1 MLKSGDRLGPYEV
14 VSPLGAGGMGE
25 VYKARDTRLDRPVA
39 VKVLPESFAADAERM
54 RRFEQEARATGA
66 LNHPNVMSVYD
77 VGSLEGRGYMVTEL
91 LEGQTLRER
100 LGDGAL
106 PVRKAVELAT
116 QIARGLAAA
125 HDKGIVHRDLKPEN
139 LFVTRDGHLKIL
151 DFGLAKVQTPT
162 SAAEKTVT
170 TPPAE
175 LTGEGM
181 VLGTAGY
188 MSPEQV
194 RGQPADARSDIFAL
208 GCVVYEMLSGRRA
221 FLRETSAETMTAIL
235 RHDPAEL
242 TGGGGAPLSPG
253 LATIVRRCLEKE
265 PAERFQSARDLAFA
279 LEAATGLSGFSTA
292 ARAAAGARLRPRVA
306 LAAAAGAAALALVVV
321 GALVGRGTVRPASP
335 TFEQMTFRRGT
346 ITDARFTPDG
356 QNVVYSAAWDG
367 GPLELYSARVGSPES
382 RALGLGEVRLLS
394 VRRDG
399 DLALS
404 LRPYIA
410 RPMVLAGTLATVPM
424 NGGAPRESLEAVESA
439 DFGPDPSRPAVV
451 RAQGGVSRLEYPPGT
466 VLFET
471 NGWIESVRV
480 APSGNRVAFL
490 HHPTN
495 GDGGGEVMVA
505 EVGSKA
511 RPLSRGYL
519 NVSGVAWAPSGRE
532 IWFTGTRSGNSQ
544 ALWAVTSEGRERLV
558 LRVPGYVQ
566 LHDISAQGRVLFGR
580 ETLRS
585 GMVATDPA
593 TGKERD
599 VSWFDWGTPRAVS
612 SDGRLLLF
620 DETGEGAGARYG
632 VFVRGTDGSPA
643 VRLGD
648 GVAFD
653 LSPDGRWVI
662 AGTLG
667 DVPQLAVFPTAA
679 GEARALTHDALEH
692 AYAQWLPD
700 GKGFIF
706 FGGEPGRPHRLYVQA
721 VGGGA
726 PRPITPEGG
735 GSMSLKVSPD
745 GNAVAYEWGTR
756 GVAISR
762 LSGGEPLLVPGTA
775 RGERPVVFT
784 RDGSSLIVRH
794 LEQYNTCVVE
804 RVSVVTG
811 ARSPVRVIRGP
822 DPAGLMN
829 IAPVQMTPD
838 ERFYAYAYV
847 RDLTDLFV
855 ADGLR

>member
-1 MLKSGDRLGPYEV
+1 MDDPALVR
-14 VSPLGAGGMGE
+14 
-25 VYKARDTRLDRPVA
+25 ARDARLDRAVS
-39 VKVLPESFAADAERM
+39 VKVLPESLASDPDRM
-54 RRFEQEARATGA
+54 RRFEPEARAPGA

-77 VGSLEGRGYMVTEL
+77 VGSLEGRNYIVTEL

-100 LGDGAL
+100 LRDGAL

-125 HDKGIVHRDLKPEN
+125 HERGIVHRDLKPEN
-139 LFVTRDGHLKIL
+139 VFVTRDGHVKIL
-151 DFGLAKVQTPT
+151 DFGLAKFHAAQG
-162 SAAEKTVT
+162 AAEKTVT
-170 TPPAE
+170 TPE
-175 LTGEGM
+175 EITGEGV

-208 GCVVYEMLSGRRA
+208 GCLAYEMLSGRRA
-221 FLRETSAETMTAIL
+221 FVRETSAETMTAIL
-235 RHDPAEL
+235 QEDPPEL
-242 TGGGGAPLSPG
+242 TDGAGAPPSPG
-253 LATIVRRCLEKE
+253 LASIVRRCIEKN

-279 LEAATGLSGFSTA
+279 LEAATGLSSFSGAT
-292 ARAAAGARLRPRVA
+292 RAAPVEGGRSRFVVP
-306 LAAAAGAAALALVVV
+306 AAAGAAALALAVV
-321 GALVGRGTVRPASP
+321 AFLVGRGTGGQAQPS
-335 TFEQMTFRRGT
+335 FHQMTFRRGT

-367 GPLELYSARVGSPES
+367 GPLELYSARVGSPGS

-404 LRPYIA
+404 LRTYIA

-424 NGGAPRESLEAVESA
+424 NGGAPRESLEGVESA

-451 RAQGGVSRLEYPPGT
+451 RAQGGISRLEYPPGT

-471 NGWIESVRV
+471 NGWLESVRV
-480 APSGNRVAFL
+480 APSGDRVAFL

-495 GDGGGEVMVA
+495 GDGGGDVMVVQ
-505 EVGSKA
+505 VGSKA
-511 RPLSRGYL
+511 RPLARGFL
-519 NVSGVAWAPSGRE
+519 SVSGLAWSPSGRE
-532 IWFTGTRSGNSQ
+532 VWFTGTRVGNSQ
-544 ALWAVTSEGRERLV
+544 SLWAVTLGGRERLV
-558 LRVPGYVQ
+558 LPVPGYLQ

-585 GMVATDPA
+585 GMVATDPT

-599 VSWFDWGTPRAVS
+599 VSWFDWGTPRAIS
-612 SDGRLLLF
+612 SDGKLLLF
-620 DETGEGAGARYG
+620 DETGEGAGERYG

-662 AGTLG
+662 AGNLG
-667 DVPQLAVFPTAA
+667 EVPQLAVFPTAA

-692 AYAQWLPD
+692 SYAQWLPD
-700 GKGFIF
+700 GKGFVF
-706 FGGEPGRPHRLYVQA
+706 LGAEPGRPHRLYVQSLD
-721 VGGGA
+721 GGA
-726 PRPITPEGG
+726 ARPVTPEGV
-735 GSMSLKVSPD
+735 GSMSFKVSPD
-745 GNAVAYEWGTR
+745 GRALAFEWGTR
-756 GVAISR
+756 GVATAAM
-762 LSGGEPLLVPGTA
+762 SGGEPRLTPGTF

-784 RDGSSLIVRH
+784 RDGASLLVRH
-794 LEQYNTCVVE
+794 LEHFDTMVVE
-804 RVSVVTG
+804 RVNLATG
-811 ARSPVRVIRGP
+811 ARSPVRTIRGA
-822 DPAGLMN
+822 DPAGMMSVSPLN
-829 IAPVQMTPD
+829 MTPD
-838 ERFYAYAYV
+838 ERFYVYAYI
-847 RDLTDLFV
+847 RDLSDLFV